1 MDISKLEWYK
11 VILLLGSFWFQDCSQ
26 KQQPIHALSSHHTGV
41 LFNNQIDLNTDFS
54 IIDYMY
60 FFNGAGTAL
69 GDFNNDGLEDLFF
82 AGNMVPNALYQN
94 TGNFKFQDVTKEA
107 GLSTSSW
114 CTGVLVEDFNQ
125 DGWLDLYL
133 SVAGE
138 KNNEMRKNLLYIN
151 NKNMTFTESA
161 AVYGLD
167 FEDYSTHA
175 VVLDYDLDG
184 DLDIYLLNHANQFN
198 NVNDPIPRKLDGSA
212 ANTDRLLR
220 CDWIDSL
227 DHPVYVD
234 VSAEAGIEVEGFGLG
249 VGVSDFNLDGWPDFL
264 MILYPMIFSI

>member
-11 VILLLGSFWFQDCSQ
+11 IILLLSSFWFHDCSQ

-41 LFNNQIDLNTDFS
+41 LFNNQIDLDTDFS

-82 AGNMVPNALYQN
+82 TGNRVSNALYQN

-114 CTGVLVEDFNQ
+114 CTGALVEDFNQ

-138 KNNEMRKNLLYIN
+138 KNGWIY
-151 NKNMTFTESA
+151 
-161 AVYGLD
+161 
-167 FEDYSTHA
+167 
-175 VVLDYDLDG
+175 
-184 DLDIYLLNHANQFN
+184 IYLSQEKKMLKCER
-198 NVNDPIPRKLDGSA
+198 I
-212 ANTDRLLR
+212 
-220 CDWIDSL
+220 C
-227 DHPVYVD
+227 
-234 VSAEAGIEVEGFGLG
+234 
-249 VGVSDFNLDGWPDFL
+249 
-264 MILYPMIFSI
+264 SI